1 MDSLRKA
8 KSKKKSKFG
17 IMVKSKKKSAVA
29 RATIKNGSG
38 KIKINNRV
46 IETFNSKYVQDF
58 IREPVTLAGDEI
70 AKSVDIF
77 VTAHGSGFMSQ
88 AVSARACIAKA
99 LVKHTN
105 DEKLKQKFLAYDRL
119 MLVDDPRRV
128 ESKKPLGTK
137 ARKKKQ
143 KSKR

>member
-1 MDSLRKA
+1 MDSLKKA
-8 KSKKKSKFG
+8 KKKKSKFG

-29 RATIKNGSG
+29 RATIKNGTG
-38 KIKINNRV
+38 KIKINNRLV
-46 IETFNSKYVQDF
+46 ETINSKYARDF
-58 IREPVTLAGDEI
+58 IKEPVVLAGED
-70 AKSVDIF
+70 AKNVDIF
-77 VTAHGSGFMSQ
+77 ITVHGSGFMSQ

-99 LVKHTN
+99 LVEHTN
-105 DEKLKQKFLAYDRL
+105 SEKLKQKFLAYDRL